1 MTVFGAEQVRDGK
14 TKLRYFDVHNAVANT
29 SGLIAFGSIAYIQ
42 INTNYF
48 IGYLI
53 PCT

>member
-1 MTVFGAEQVRDGK
+1 MAVFGAEQVRDRK
-14 TKLRYFDVHNAVANT
+14 TKLRYFDVYNVVANT
-29 SGLIAFGSIAYIQ
+29 SELIAFDTIAYIR
-42 INTNYF
+42 INTNHF